1 MNLKEEKE
9 RPGELAVE
17 GGVAVGKWN
26 NKYKKL
32 ESRKVQQ
39 QVFCFVFFCCCCFV
53 FKACEPFIPSTG
65 NSKAQQNQLK

>member
-32 ESRKVQQ
+32 EPRKVQQ
-39 QVFCFVFFCCCCFV
+39 QVFCFVFSVVVVLF
-53 FKACEPFIPSTG
+53 
-65 NSKAQQNQLK
+65 LKLVNLLFPLLEILRLSRIS